1 MSLQLLLRF
10 VVLLGVPLPVFASK
24 TVLPPAV
31 AALPPTKAKSGY
43 VQGRVTDSAGQPL
56 SGVMIHIYG
65 TTFAGANTRFERPAG
80 ADGRFSQRVP
90 DGIYGVRAEY
100 VLEGETNYTFALH
113 PIDGITAR
121 QHDSEEGIGKDF
133 VWLISGLR
141 PGATPGEPDTH
152 NEPNKYYG
160 GSLQVSAHVESSSTT
175 PPFPDGS
182 TLIAEL
188 TPRGPLLDGRPAQPL
203 TFRRTFGPSVRSTDY
218 WYPSDIPLGRYTL
231 RLSLESPGQPA
242 KPLTL
247 KQSLDFNGDFKPAV
261 DVDVLPSSSTGTPV
275 PIQITVKP

>member
-1 MSLQLLLRF
+1 MPLKLLFRF
-10 VVLLGVPLPVFASK
+10 VVLLGLTVPAFAAK
-24 TVLPPAV
+24 TEIPPAV

-43 VQGRVTDSAGQPL
+43 VQGRVTDSAGKPL
-56 SGVMIHIYG
+56 AGVMIHIYG
-65 TTFAGANTRFERPAG
+65 TTFAGENTRFERPTG
-80 ADGRFSQRVP
+80 ADGRFSQRLP

-100 VLEGETNYTFALH
+100 VFEGEANYTLALH
-113 PIDGITAR
+113 PIDGITAKR
-121 QHDSEEGIGKDF
+121 HDSEEGIAKDF

-141 PGATPGEPDTH
+141 PGATPGEPGTH

-160 GSLQVSAHVESSSTT
+160 GSLQISAYEDSSTPN
-175 PPFPDGS
+175 PPFADGS

-188 TPRGPLLDGRPAQPL
+188 TPRGPLLDGRPVQPL
-203 TFRRTFGPSVRSTDY
+203 TFRRTFGPSARSTSY

-231 RLSLESPGQPA
+231 RLSLEKPGQPA

-247 KQSLDFNGDFKPAV
+247 KQSLDFSGGFKSAV
-261 DVDVLPSSSTGTPV
+261 DVDVLPSASTGTPL

>member
-1 MSLQLLLRF
+1 MPLKLLFRF
-10 VVLLGVPLPVFASK
+10 VVLLGLTVPAFAAK
-24 TVLPPAV
+24 TEIPPAV

-43 VQGRVTDSAGQPL
+43 VQGRVTDSAGKPL
-56 SGVMIHIYG
+56 AGVMIHIYG
-65 TTFAGANTRFERPAG
+65 TTFAGENTRFERPTG
-80 ADGRFSQRVP
+80 ADGRFSQRLP

-100 VLEGETNYTFALH
+100 VFEGEANYTLALH
-113 PIDGITAR
+113 PIDGITAK
-121 QHDSEEGIGKDF
+121 QHDSEEGIAKDF

-141 PGATPGEPDTH
+141 PGATPGEPGTH

-160 GSLQVSAHVESSSTT
+160 GSLQISAYEDSSTPN

-188 TPRGPLLDGRPAQPL
+188 TPRGPLLDGRPVQPL
-203 TFRRTFGPSVRSTDY
+203 TFRRTFGPSARSTSY

-231 RLSLESPGQPA
+231 RLSLEKPGQPA

-247 KQSLDFNGDFKPAV
+247 KQSLDFSGGFKSAV
-261 DVDVLPSSSTGTPV
+261 DVDVLPSASTGTPL